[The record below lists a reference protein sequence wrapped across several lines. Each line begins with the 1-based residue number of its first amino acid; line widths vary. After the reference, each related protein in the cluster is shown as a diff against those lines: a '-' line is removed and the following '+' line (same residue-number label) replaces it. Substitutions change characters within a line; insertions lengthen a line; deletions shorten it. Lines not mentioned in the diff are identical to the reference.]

1 MKFRAECSVG
11 RWRIWERCKW
21 RLCGSRG
28 RRGGRCCGK
37 RVVFGCAF
45 RGDLSRIGLWEGRIG
60 GGPGGG
66 WWWCVSR
73 ERERERENV
82 GIRGCREVGR

>member
-1 MKFRAECSVG
+1 M
-11 RWRIWERCKW
+11 
-21 RLCGSRG
+21 
-28 RRGGRCCGK
+28 
-37 RVVFGCAF
+37 FGCAF
-45 RGDLSRIGLWEGRIG
+45 CGDLSRIGLWEGRIG